1 MSGEN
6 DCVRLASSYY
16 ITENGSHLFNQ
27 DTNKWTTPK
36 SNVKEGHKVEDKWS
50 SEYTYY
56 NIAFLESDRIQ
67 KNSNIVVHRLEANG
81 FLKLPEEL
89 LATGLYIVPDHLDR
103 KKKTFGGI

>member
-1 MSGEN
+1 M
-6 DCVRLASSYY
+6 
-16 ITENGSHLFNQ
+16 
-27 DTNKWTTPK
+27 
-36 SNVKEGHKVEDKWS
+36 KEGHKVEDKWS